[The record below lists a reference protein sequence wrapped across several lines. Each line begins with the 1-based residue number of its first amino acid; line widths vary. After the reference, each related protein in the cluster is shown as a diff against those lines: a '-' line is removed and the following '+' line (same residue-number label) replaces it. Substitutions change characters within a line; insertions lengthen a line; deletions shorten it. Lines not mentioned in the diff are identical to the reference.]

1 MGRGVISFGGLVL
14 AGGVALL
21 TGLQKSGKLDLP
33 GIFAPLPEVDA
44 VFQRGFRSDAIS
56 KINRVRVPASVE
68 EVRVDEPLQSFLET
82 FVHAHHSPKDL
93 QLDEVFDAI
102 QTEFPGAQYLAA
114 NLITSSDRDELLS
127 KLSGW
132 TAVANPDFDCL
143 NTTVFHAGTR
153 LGALGVVSRRIPQFS
168 LRAANEGSGRFFNRC
183 PHCHVIHAL
192 ELARESRTLI
202 LSCPHCELPFD
213 ILAVGTRGEMRKVND
228 FLAGFEL
235 EAIGEYAS
243 KREGL
248 DKIVALWG
256 LVADRCDYEL
266 DQDRPGGV
274 GRDGG
279 EANSHEVWK
288 TSRETWDEATGDC
301 EDTSI
306 LLADVLIG
314 AGFEARVAI
323 GWNGNIGQHAWVV
336 VSVGEKQYILESTLE
351 KTIDRSD
358 LAEVGEIA
366 AFYQPEQLF
375 DREHI
380 YYTTARPDHFRLDY
394 FSPTLWKTVPCEN
407 ETGATDLSI
416 R

>member
-1 MGRGVISFGGLVL
+1 MIGFGGLVL
-14 AGGVALL
+14 AGLVALL
-21 TGLQKSGKLDLP
+21 AGLQKSGALDLV
-33 GIFAPLPEVDA
+33 GLFAPLPEIDA
-44 VFQRGFRSDAIS
+44 AFQRGFRSDAIS

-68 EVRVDEPLQSFLET
+68 EVRVDEPIQSFLET
-82 FVHAHHSPKDL
+82 FVHNHPDPKHL

-114 NLITSSDRDELLS
+114 NLITSSDREELLG
-127 KLSGW
+127 KLSRW

-153 LGALGVVSRRIPQFS
+153 LGALGVVSRRIPRFS

-183 PHCHVIHAL
+183 PHCQVIHAL

-213 ILAVGTRGEMRKVND
+213 ILAAGTNGEMRKVND
-228 FLAGFEL
+228 FLEGFEL
-235 EAIGEYAS
+235 EAVGEKATR
-243 KREGL
+243 REGL
-248 DKIVALWG
+248 DRIVALWG
-256 LVADRCDYEL
+256 LVADQCDYEL
-266 DQDRPGGV
+266 DQDRPGGAASEEE
-274 GRDGG
+274 D
-279 EANSHEVWK
+279 ANSHEIWK
-288 TSRETWDEATGDC
+288 TSRETWNEATGDC

-314 AGFEARVAI
+314 AGFDARVAI

-336 VSVGEKQYILESTLE
+336 VRVDEQQYILESTLE
-351 KTIDRSD
+351 KKIDHSD
-358 LAEVGEIA
+358 LVVVGEA
-366 AFYQPEQLF
+366 SAFYQPEQLF

-394 FSPTLWKTVPCEN
+394 FSPTLWKQVPGEN
-407 ETGATDLSI
+407 GESKSEVTDMSI